1 MNAEPIMQK
10 ILGSNLQSATLGL
23 FAILAAISLVGG
35 TLAWL
40 IL

>member
-1 MNAEPIMQK
+1 MTGCALARKVM
-10 ILGSNLQSATLGL
+10 GDSLQSATLGL
-23 FAILAAISLVGG
+23 AAILAAISLVGG